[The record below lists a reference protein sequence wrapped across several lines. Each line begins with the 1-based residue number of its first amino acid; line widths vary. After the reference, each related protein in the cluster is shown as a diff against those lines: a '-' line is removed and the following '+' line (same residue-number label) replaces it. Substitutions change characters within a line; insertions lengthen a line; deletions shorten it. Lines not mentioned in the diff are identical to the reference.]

1 MYGELMNNDEHSY
14 VVSEYEKSE
23 DKGYT
28 DHIPDTYPLNDFQ
41 LTTTPNDFNI
51 STIISFIGSKVFK
64 IPAFQRHYVWDIK
77 RASKLIESLL
87 IGLPIPQIFLYE
99 SGKNEFLVIDGQ
111 QRLMTLYYFYHGRF
125 PRKNKRSE
133 LRQIF
138 DEHGHIPADVMQDD
152 SYFQRFNLRLDGVV
166 ENQENRFN
174 GKNYE
179 TLGDSQMA
187 FNLATIRNMVI
198 KPVANDEQ
206 DEAMFEIFNRLNS
219 GGMNLTPQEIRMS
232 LYHSSMNVELLK
244 LNENHEW
251 RRLLGK
257 DVIDVRLTD
266 VEAILRV
273 LAMSFYKNEYRATI
287 SGFLNAFSNST
298 KTWDDAK
305 VNFTK
310 ELWNSFFTSTSQCT
324 VDDFRT
330 GGNRL
335 SITLFESVFY
345 AASFSS
351 IQSGVV
357 NMPEI
362 TSEYIQKLKVD
373 EEFVEHSTG
382 KTTRRESVNRRAER
396 AREILE
402 EYLNA

>member
-1 MYGELMNNDEHSY
+1 MANENIEFNDDENEY
-14 VVSEYEKSE
+14 IESESE
-23 DKGYT
+23 
-28 DHIPDTYPLNDFQ
+28 TYPLNDFQ

-51 STIISFIGSKVFK
+51 STIISFISSKVFK

-99 SGKNEFLVIDGQ
+99 SDKNEFLVIDGQ

-133 LRQIF
+133 LRRIF
-138 DEHGHIPADVMQDD
+138 DEHGHIPDDIMADDT
-152 SYFQRFNLRLDGVV
+152 YFQKFNLRLDGVV
-166 ENQENRFN
+166 ENQDNRFD
-174 GKNYE
+174 GKNYS

-206 DEAMFEIFNRLNS
+206 DAAMFEIFNRLNS

-232 LYHSSMNVELLK
+232 LYHSKLNVELLR
-244 LNENHEW
+244 LNESQEW
-251 RRLLGK
+251 RRILGK
-257 DVIDVRLTD
+257 DVIDVRLND

-273 LAMSFYKNEYRATI
+273 LAMSFYKEQYRATI

-298 KTWDDAK
+298 KSWDDDK
-305 VNFTK
+305 VNFTIH
-310 ELWNSFFTSTSQCT
+310 LWNAFFESATSCT
-324 VDDFRT
+324 AEDFRL

-335 SITLFESVFY
+335 SITIFESVFY
-345 AASFSS
+345 AACYSS
-351 IQSGVV
+351 IQTGIIDIP
-357 NMPEI
+357 NI
-362 TSEYIQKLKVD
+362 TSAYVERLKSD
-373 EEFVEHSTG
+373 AEFIEHSTG
-382 KTTRRESVNRRAER
+382 KTTRRESVNRRVER

-402 EYLNA
+402 EYLHG

>member
-1 MYGELMNNDEHSY
+1 MANENIEFNDDENEY
-14 VVSEYEKSE
+14 IESESE
-23 DKGYT
+23 
-28 DHIPDTYPLNDFQ
+28 TYPLNDFQ

-51 STIISFIGSKVFK
+51 STIISFISSKVFK

-99 SGKNEFLVIDGQ
+99 SDKNEFLVIDGQ

-133 LRQIF
+133 LRRIF
-138 DEHGHIPADVMQDD
+138 DEHGHIPDDIMADDT
-152 SYFQRFNLRLDGVV
+152 YFQKFNLRLDGVV
-166 ENQENRFN
+166 ENQDNRFD
-174 GKNYE
+174 GKNYS

-206 DEAMFEIFNRLNS
+206 DAAMFEIFNRLNS

-232 LYHSSMNVELLK
+232 LYHSKLNVELLR
-244 LNENHEW
+244 LNENQEW
-251 RRLLGK
+251 RRILGK
-257 DVIDVRLTD
+257 EVIDVRLND

-273 LAMSFYKNEYRATI
+273 LAMSFYKEQYRATI

-298 KTWDDAK
+298 KSWDDEK
-305 VNFTK
+305 VNFTIR
-310 ELWNSFFTSTSQCT
+310 LWNAFFESATSCT
-324 VDDFRT
+324 AEDFRL

-335 SITLFESVFY
+335 SITIFESVFY
-345 AASFSS
+345 AACFSS
-351 IQSGVV
+351 IQTGTINV
-357 NMPEI
+357 PEI
-362 TSEYIQKLKVD
+362 TSAYVERLKSD
-373 EEFVEHSTG
+373 TEFIEHSTG
-382 KTTRRESVNRRAER
+382 KTTRRESVNRRVER

-402 EYLNA
+402 EYLHG

>member
-1 MYGELMNNDEHSY
+1 MINEFSPLIQD
-14 VVSEYEKSE
+14 SESE
-23 DKGYT
+23 DDNKYT
-28 DHIPDTYPLNDFQ
+28 DQYVESYPLNDFQ

-99 SGKNEFLVIDGQ
+99 SGRNEFLVIDGQ
-111 QRLMTLYYFYHGRF
+111 QRLMTLYYFFHGRF

-138 DEHGHIPADVMQDD
+138 DEYGHIPADIMQNDT
-152 SYFQRFNLRLDGVV
+152 YFQKFNLRLDGVV

-179 TLGDSQMA
+179 TLGDSQMT

-198 KPVANDEQ
+198 KPVANDDQ

-232 LYHSSMNVELLK
+232 LYHSNMNVALIK
-244 LNENHEW
+244 LNENQDW

-257 DVIDVRLTD
+257 EVIDVRLND

-273 LAMSFYKNEYRATI
+273 LAMSFYKDKYRATI

-298 KTWDDAK
+298 KMWDSEK
-305 VNFTK
+305 VLFTK
-310 ELWNSFFTSTSQCT
+310 ELWDAFFANSTQCIEE
-324 VDDFRT
+324 DFRA
-330 GGNRL
+330 GSNRL
-335 SITLFESVFY
+335 SITIFESVFY
-345 AASFSS
+345 AASYSS
-351 IQSGVV
+351 IQKGVV
-357 NMPEI
+357 DMPVI
-362 TSEYIQKLKVD
+362 TSEYIQKLKAD
-373 EEFVEHSTG
+373 EEFIEHSTG
-382 KTTRRESVNRRAER
+382 KTTRRESVNRRSER

-402 EYLNA
+402 EHLNA

>member
-1 MYGELMNNDEHSY
+1 MANENIEFNDDENEY
-14 VVSEYEKSE
+14 IESESE
-23 DKGYT
+23 
-28 DHIPDTYPLNDFQ
+28 TYPLNDFQ

-51 STIISFIGSKVFK
+51 STIISFISSKVFK

-99 SGKNEFLVIDGQ
+99 SDKNEFLVIDGQ

-133 LRQIF
+133 LRRIF
-138 DEHGHIPADVMQDD
+138 DEHGHIPDDIMADDT
-152 SYFQRFNLRLDGVV
+152 YFQKFNLRLDGVV
-166 ENQENRFN
+166 ENQDNRFD
-174 GKNYE
+174 GKNYS

-206 DEAMFEIFNRLNS
+206 DAAMFEIFNRLNS

-232 LYHSSMNVELLK
+232 LYHSKLNVELLR
-244 LNENHEW
+244 LNENQEW
-251 RRLLGK
+251 RRILGK
-257 DVIDVRLTD
+257 EVIDVRLND

-273 LAMSFYKNEYRATI
+273 LAMSFYKEQYRATI

-298 KTWDDAK
+298 KSWDDEK
-305 VNFTK
+305 VNFTIR
-310 ELWNSFFTSTSQCT
+310 LWNAFFESATSCT
-324 VDDFRT
+324 AEDFRL

-335 SITLFESVFY
+335 SITIFESVFY
-345 AASFSS
+345 AACFSS
-351 IQSGVV
+351 IQTGTI
-357 NMPEI
+357 NIPEI
-362 TSEYIQKLKVD
+362 TSAYVERLKSD
-373 EEFVEHSTG
+373 TEFIEHSTG
-382 KTTRRESVNRRAER
+382 KTTRRESVNRRVER

-402 EYLNA
+402 EYLHG